1 MCKLAYP
8 VQVVSVLMAFYRQAA
23 PRPLDKARFFGLLCR
38 DFGTQRA
45 PPSTAL
51 FCQVLSR

>member
-1 MCKLAYP
+1 MCKLACP